1 MSKLQNK
8 YFKNNMDW
16 FQFVYIE
23 PTSMALVL
31 YAQILVFMNNKY
43 FFPLDNQK
51 EVLYLF
57 LS

>member
-1 MSKLQNK
+1 MPKLQNK

-16 FQFVYIE
+16 FQFVYRANFNG
-23 PTSMALVL
+23 SSL
-31 YAQILVFMNNKY
+31 YARILVFMNNKY

-51 EVLYLF
+51 ESLYLL

>member
-1 MSKLQNK
+1 MRKLQNK

-16 FQFVYIE
+16 FQLVSIE
-23 PTSMALVL
+23 PTSIALVL

-43 FFPLDNQK
+43 FFPLDNQT
-51 EVLYLF
+51 EIIYLL

>member
-1 MSKLQNK
+1 MPKLQNK
-8 YFKNNMDW
+8 YFKSNMDW

-23 PTSMALVL
+23 PTLMALVL
-31 YAQILVFMNNKY
+31 YAQTLVFMNNKY

-51 EVLYLF
+51 EILYLL

>member
-1 MSKLQNK
+1 MPKLQNK

-16 FQFVYIE
+16 FQFVYIK

-43 FFPLDNQK
+43 FFLPR
-51 EVLYLF
+51 
-57 LS
+57 